1 MRNTLYFSARVPF
14 GELVEV
20 IFVGSEKGG
29 IVAEA
34 GTEAG
39 VRGIYPIPKQVPGV
53 KQAFF
58 GDVISY
64 GASCLFLE
72 NTHHMVWADAA
83 YGGQCPDAQIL
94 VQMFIYIGYK
104 TGDTVV

>member
-1 MRNTLYFSARVPF
+1 M
-14 GELVEV
+14 
-20 IFVGSEKGG
+20 
-29 IVAEA
+29 AEA

-39 VRGIYPIPKQVPGV
+39 VRGIYPLTQQVPGV
-53 KQAFF
+53 NQAFF

-64 GASCLFLE
+64 GTSCSFFE

-83 YGGQCPDAQIL
+83 YGGQCHDAQIL

-104 TGDTVV
+104 AGDTVV